1 MNNGTAGAT
10 KTGEWLLDMFA
21 RLQVTCETVIILI
34 ATFQKAVD
42 MVMVITYGYGYR

>member
-1 MNNGTAGAT
+1 MSNGAAGAT